1 MNEFTAVKELSEKL
15 LEDYKTESSFFF
27 TSPNRTILTEGEFTT
42 VKHREIESFPELVQ
56 AVLCNAKQAGNPHPI
71 VVGALPF
78 DRRKE
83 VQLIVPEHSRIAKKL
98 QLEATNEMKQ
108 NEKLTFKLTPVP
120 DPEVY
125 MNGVKQGIK
134 KIQDG
139 DLNKIVI
146 SRSLDVKS
154 SEKIDKQKLLRE
166 LAERNKH
173 GYTFAVNLPKD
184 ENENSKTLIGASPEL
199 LVSRNGMQ
207 VISNPLAG
215 SRPRS
220 DDPVEDKRRAEELL
234 ASPKDLHEHA
244 VVVEAVAA
252 ALRPYCHTLH
262 VPEKPSVIH
271 SETMWHLSTEVKG
284 ELKDL
289 NTTSLEL
296 AIALHPTPAVCGTPM
311 EEAREVIQE
320 IEPFDREF
328 FTGMLGW
335 SDLNGDGEWI
345 VTIRC
350 AEVQENT
357 LRLYAGAGVVAESKP
372 EDELAETSAKFQ
384 TMLKA
389 LGLGDSSLNEK

>member
-83 VQLIVPEHSRIAKKL
+83 VQLIVPEHSRIAEKL

-166 LAERNKH
+166 LAEHNKH

-184 ENENSKTLIGASPEL
+184 EDENSKTLIGASPEL